1 MDRYRELKKL
11 VEELETQELQQIVST
26 GFVTPADTAPAPMPV
41 EAAPVPVSYG
51 GKMQLILE
59 ELHRMFLYKSS
70 PAQYGTAFTQTGVLG
85 AVVAVVG
92 DVARLQQMV
101 LRKDGHGRSNAVQV
115 EDKLRDIAVQ
125 SIIGL
130 MMLQEDNWEGKF

>member
-11 VEELETQELQQIVST
+11 VEELETQELQEIAST
-26 GFVTPADTAPAPMPV
+26 GFVTPADTAPAPMSV

-70 PAQYGTAFTQTGVLG
+70 PAQYGAAFTQTGVLG
-85 AVVAVVG
+85 AVVALTG
-92 DVARLQQMV
+92 DIARLQQMV
-101 LRKDGHGRSNAVQV
+101 LRREGHGRSNAAQV
-115 EDKLRDIAVQ
+115 EDKLMDVAVQ

-130 MMLQEDNWEGKF
+130 MMLHEENWEGK